1 MALQKPQ
8 ITVCIDNKTHSWM
21 TVAVE
26 EKVDQDKCRRLEHR
40 WCRKCGCLTQV
51 GFITDDSQP
60 VVATNDDDTPY
71 LVNPKILD
79 ALIK

>member
-8 ITVCIDNKTHSWM
+8 IAVCIDSKNHSWM
-21 TVAVE
+21 AITVE
-26 EKVDQDKCRRLEHR
+26 EKADQGEGRLEHR

-51 GFITDDSQP
+51 GFNADGQP